1 MNGRK
6 YTMNKIGVIR
16 VILTKRKKLPVRE
29 RLRRDLYY
37 DATLTYFWRA
47 VFIFAIVL
55 FFIYLTTL

>member
-1 MNGRK
+1 MSK
-6 YTMNKIGVIR
+6 VSTMR
-16 VILTKRKKLPVRE
+16 VIFTKRKRLPVRE